1 MTSPTDDSERGLDYV
16 LGQDVNPLMG
26 QDARKRLAERLAEA
40 RAGSADPD
48 RSPADAELDVV
59 LSFDAV
65 RLPEGLAGRVLERV
79 RAEGESD
86 SPDVLVPVPTAD
98 APRRGWRPRLLVPI
112 AAAVAAALTL
122 WMLRG
127 QSARPALTEPD
138 ASGRSGLVATDPEF
152 EVSDDLLASLSV
164 LENMDFVTDGLDPF
178 EADALFLFEPEDQV
192 LFDLLVSENYEF
204 DGVEGDPQDDQRDD
218 QRDKPTGR
226 PAGGNDR

>member
-1 MTSPTDDSERGLDYV
+1 MTSPADGSERSLDFV

-26 QDARKRLAERLAEA
+26 QDAKKRLAERLAEA

-48 RSPADAELDVV
+48 RSSADEELDVV
-59 LSFDAV
+59 LSFDSV

-79 RAEGESD
+79 LAEGESG
-86 SPDVLVPVPTAD
+86 SPDVLVPVPMAD
-98 APRRGWRPRLLVPI
+98 ASRRRWRPRLLVPI
-112 AAAVAAALTL
+112 AAAAAAALTL

-127 QSARPALTEPD
+127 QSSRLALTEPD
-138 ASGRSGLVATDPEF
+138 ASEHSGLVATSQEF

-164 LENMDFVTDGLDPF
+164 LENMDFVTEELDPF

-204 DGVEGDPQDDQRDD
+204 DGVEGAPKRDQIDESTAGDDR
-218 QRDKPTGR
+218 
-226 PAGGNDR
+226 